1 MLILPPWSFWIPYRC
16 YFATF
21 WWLLIEYIP
30 RKIKRKFLQPR
41 NYCLFLF
48 ESGVAKSMLLSRLQR
63 ATANVVWRVTLCT
76 NKFFSQTWLPFNTPT
91 FLLMTRKKKCS
102 LLSWQFFFVFFLLFF
117 FTWEIQLRLAKAPPP
132 RGGGG
137 TSLCNNCP
145 TYLRET
151 LVSGF
156 VESMKFTTVISVIWG
171 VLTMITNYR
180 YLKRF
185 FSRVHSLIGVQLFG
199 TNCQIEDLTSFKLA
213 IS

>member
-1 MLILPPWSFWIPYRC
+1 MLTCWTWDNQITNISSKVSDGLRMLYL
-16 YFATF
+16 A
-21 WWLLIEYIP
+21 
-30 RKIKRKFLQPR
+30 RKLTGNEETLKTIYYSLVMLYGVSARGVSAPKHVLTNWK
-41 NYCLFLF
+41 
-48 ESGVAKSMLLSRLQR
+48 VAKQSSTRIITWADYSIRSWIIRCTKLARVFASKEERGKRHLL
-63 ATANVVWRVTLCT
+63 VTM
-76 NKFFSQTWLPFNTPT
+76 FQ
-91 FLLMTRKKKCS
+91 
-102 LLSWQFFFVFFLLFF
+102 LFD
-117 FTWEIQLRLAKAPPP
+117 
-132 RGGGG
+132 
-137 TSLCNNCP
+137 NNCP

>member
-1 MLILPPWSFWIPYRC
+1 MLTCWTWDNQITNISSKVSDGLRMLYLARKLTGNKETLKTIYYSLVMLYGVSARGVSAPKHVLTNWKVAKQSSTDYHLG
-16 YFATF
+16 
-21 WWLLIEYIP
+21 WLLYQIMDHVWIIRCTKLARVFASKEE
-30 RKIKRKFLQPR
+30 RGKRHLLVTMFQ
-41 NYCLFLF
+41 LFD
-48 ESGVAKSMLLSRLQR
+48 
-63 ATANVVWRVTLCT
+63 
-76 NKFFSQTWLPFNTPT
+76 
-91 FLLMTRKKKCS
+91 
-102 LLSWQFFFVFFLLFF
+102 
-117 FTWEIQLRLAKAPPP
+117 
-132 RGGGG
+132 
-137 TSLCNNCP
+137 NNCP

-199 TNCQIEDLTSFKLA
+199 TNCQIEDLTNFKLA

>member
-1 MLILPPWSFWIPYRC
+1 MLTCWTWDNQITNISSKVSDGLRMLYL
-16 YFATF
+16 A
-21 WWLLIEYIP
+21 
-30 RKIKRKFLQPR
+30 RKLTGNKETLKTIYYSLVMLYGVSARGVSAPKHVLTNWK
-41 NYCLFLF
+41 
-48 ESGVAKSMLLSRLQR
+48 VAKQSSTDYHLGWYAIRSWIIRCTKLARVFASKEERGKRHLL
-63 ATANVVWRVTLCT
+63 VTM
-76 NKFFSQTWLPFNTPT
+76 FQ
-91 FLLMTRKKKCS
+91 
-102 LLSWQFFFVFFLLFF
+102 LFD
-117 FTWEIQLRLAKAPPP
+117 
-132 RGGGG
+132 
-137 TSLCNNCP
+137 NNCP

>member
-1 MLILPPWSFWIPYRC
+1 MGCLPGGCLLQNTCWQIEKLQNRAARIITWADYSIRSWIIRC
-16 YFATF
+16 TKLARVFASKEERGKRH
-21 WWLLIEYIP
+21 LLVTM
-30 RKIKRKFLQPR
+30 FQ
-41 NYCLFLF
+41 LFDY
-48 ESGVAKSMLLSRLQR
+48 
-63 ATANVVWRVTLCT
+63 
-76 NKFFSQTWLPFNTPT
+76 
-91 FLLMTRKKKCS
+91 
-102 LLSWQFFFVFFLLFF
+102 
-117 FTWEIQLRLAKAPPP
+117 
-132 RGGGG
+132 
-137 TSLCNNCP
+137 NCP

>member
-1 MLILPPWSFWIPYRC
+1 MLTCWTWDNQITNISSKVSDGLRMLYLARKLTGNKETLKHKLFTIHLWCCMGCLPGGCLLQNTCWQIEKLQNRAARIITWADYSIRSWIIRC
-16 YFATF
+16 TKLARVFANKEERGKRH
-21 WWLLIEYIP
+21 LLVTM
-30 RKIKRKFLQPR
+30 FQ
-41 NYCLFLF
+41 LFD
-48 ESGVAKSMLLSRLQR
+48 
-63 ATANVVWRVTLCT
+63 
-76 NKFFSQTWLPFNTPT
+76 
-91 FLLMTRKKKCS
+91 
-102 LLSWQFFFVFFLLFF
+102 
-117 FTWEIQLRLAKAPPP
+117 
-132 RGGGG
+132 
-137 TSLCNNCP
+137 NNCP